1 MNNSINK
8 HQKKV
13 VGLVCVLGLLFTSC
27 EEEFLDT
34 EPQSF
39 FTPSNALNNPEG
51 LNSIL
56 SEALYNIRS
65 EYYGD
70 GAPMITENIFS
81 EVSIEGTT
89 DKSGP
94 AQDLNAQILPDA
106 NLNSSNFN
114 RIGWFWEAF
123 YENIKFANT
132 VIGRIDDAEFD
143 SEAQKADILG
153 RAMFHRAYAYY
164 RLTHQFGDVPLVL
177 EEVSSPK
184 LDFASTERDVI
195 LNFIKDE
202 LDSAVSMV
210 NETSNGGEVN
220 RGVVL
225 HLLTK
230 VNLALADFPAAI
242 ASADQLIDGGNY
254 ALMTDRFGSS
264 AGDATKDVTWDL
276 HQVENKSLPSNT
288 ETILAGVDRLEFR
301 DVGAANDFGNGTSVM
316 RQATPLWWRFIN
328 TPDGQNGMSDDP
340 AIDIPQVLE
349 IGRGIGRNRGT
360 AYSTIE
366 IWENANNDERHK
378 LGNWLDM
385 EDLVYNAPSLQEAG
399 NSFYGQNLQLY
410 LPDGTPLCSDTIR
423 NWYGFPRYKLFVPD
437 PTAVKPSGGHGDWYI
452 NRLAETYLLRAEAH
466 FWNGNN
472 AAAADDINAV
482 RARANADLITA
493 ADVNIDYILDE
504 RARELYY
511 EENRNTELT
520 RIAYIFARTGRAAY
534 NGETYSLDNFSSKNF
549 WYDRIMEVTD
559 FYNKPDVITV
569 FGVRFTM
576 SPFHVLWPVPA
587 PAINANTQGR
597 INQNEGYP
605 GAENN
610 VPPLTSIP
618 VPEG

>member
-1 MNNSINK
+1 MKNIIK
-8 HQKKV
+8 HNGKKI
-13 VGLVCVLGLLFTSC
+13 VLLLSALAIVSTSC
-27 EEEFLDT
+27 EEEFLDA

-39 FTPSNALNNPEG
+39 FTPANALNTPNG
-51 LNSIL
+51 LNSLL
-56 SEALYNIRS
+56 SNALYNIRT

-81 EVSIEGTT
+81 EVAIEGTT

-106 NLNSSNFN
+106 NLNSANFN
-114 RIGWFWEAF
+114 RIGWFWDTF

-132 VIGRIDDAEFD
+132 VIGRLDDAEFD
-143 SEAQKADILG
+143 SPEQRADILG
-153 RAMFHRAYAYY
+153 RAMFHRAFAYY
-164 RLTHQFGDVPLVL
+164 RLTHQFGDIPLVL
-177 EEVSSPK
+177 KEVGSPR
-184 LDFASTERDVI
+184 LDFVSTERDVI
-195 LNFIKDE
+195 LRFIQDE
-202 LDSAVSMV
+202 LNQAVNMV
-210 NETSNGGEVN
+210 NEDSNGGEVN

-230 VNLALADFPAAI
+230 VNLSLGDFTEAI
-242 ASADQLIDGGNY
+242 TSASQLIDGGKY
-254 ALMTDRFGSS
+254 ALMVNRFGSS

-276 HQVENKSLPSNT
+276 HQVENKSLPGNT

-301 DVGAANDFGNGTSVM
+301 DVGAANDFGNGTSIM

-340 AIDIPQVLE
+340 AIEIAQVLE

-360 AYSTIE
+360 RYSTIDV
-366 IWENANNDERHK
+366 WENANNDERHK

-399 NSFYGQNLQLY
+399 NPFYNTNLQLY

-423 NWYGFPRYKLFVPD
+423 NWYGFPKYKMFVPD

-452 NRLAETYLLRAEAH
+452 HRLAETYLLRAEAH
-466 FWNGNN
+466 FWNGDNAS
-472 AAAADDINAV
+472 AAADINAV
-482 RARANADLITA
+482 RTRANADPITA

-511 EENRNTELT
+511 EENRKTELT
-520 RIAYIFARTGRAAY
+520 RIAYIFAKTGRAAY
-534 NGETYSLDNFSSKNF
+534 NGQSYNLENFSQKNF

-559 FYNKPDVITV
+559 FYNVPGLKTV
-569 FGVRFTM
+569 FGVSFTM
-576 SPFHVLWPVPA
+576 SPYHVLWPVPA

-605 GAENN
+605 GFENN
-610 VPPLTSIP
+610 IPPLTTIP
-618 VPEG
+618 EPEG

>member
-1 MNNSINK
+1 MNK
-8 HQKKV
+8 QQKTV
-13 VGLVCVLGLLFTSC
+13 FGLVCVLGLLFASC

-39 FTPSNALNNPEG
+39 FTPGNALNNPEG
-51 LNSIL
+51 LNSLL
-56 SEALYNIRS
+56 SSALYNIRS

-81 EVSIEGTT
+81 EVAIEGTT

-106 NLNSSNFN
+106 NLNSGNFN
-114 RIGWFWEAF
+114 RIGWFWSAF

-132 VIGRIDDAEFD
+132 VIGRIDDAEFNN
-143 SEAQKADILG
+143 EAQKADILG
-153 RAMFHRAYAYY
+153 RAMFHRAFAYY

-177 EEVSSPK
+177 EEVGSPK
-184 LDFASTERDVI
+184 LDFATTQRDVI
-195 LNFIKDE
+195 LNFIKGE
-202 LDSAVSMV
+202 LDMAVSMV
-210 NETSNGGEVN
+210 NENSNGGEVN

-230 VNLALADFPAAI
+230 VNLAVADFPAAI
-242 ASADQLIDGGNY
+242 ASANTLINESGY
-254 ALMTDRFGSS
+254 ALMTNRFGST
-264 AGDATKDVTWDL
+264 AGDDTKDLTWDL

-288 ETILAGVDRLEFR
+288 ETILAGVDRLDFR
-301 DVGAANDFGNGTSVM
+301 DVGAANDFGNGTSIM

-328 TPDGQNGMSDDP
+328 TPDGQNGMSDNP
-340 AIDIPQVLE
+340 GIDIDQVNL

-360 AYSTIE
+360 AYSTKE

-399 NSFYGQNLQLY
+399 NSFYGQNLELY
-410 LPDGTPLCSDTIR
+410 LPDGTPLCTDTIR
-423 NWYGFPRYKLFVPD
+423 NWYGFPQYKMFVAD

-452 NRLAETYLLRAEAH
+452 YRLAETYLLRAEAH
-466 FWNGNN
+466 FWNGDNAS
-472 AAAADDINAV
+472 AAADINAV
-482 RARANADLITA
+482 RTRANADMITA

-511 EENRNTELT
+511 EENRNTELS
-520 RIAYIFARTGRAAY
+520 RMAYIFAKTGQTAY
-534 NGETYSLDNFSSKNF
+534 NGESYNLDNFSTKNF
-549 WYDRIMEVTD
+549 WFDRIMEVTD
-559 FYNKPDVITV
+559 FYNVPGLKTV
-569 FGVRFTM
+569 FGVSFTM

-587 PAINANTQGR
+587 PAINANTQGT

-605 GAENN
+605 GVENN
-610 VPPLTSIP
+610 VPPLTTIIEP
-618 VPEG
+618 DTEG